1 MLADQPAAEPLVR
14 EATRRA
20 ERLSKAVLASWTRP
34 APMQDG
40 LSFFAQADTTADR
53 ALWLRP
59 ATGEALV
66 GVGAAHVL
74 TATGVNRFQDVS
86 AAWQEL
92 LADAVIDDSSGVAQG
107 GPVLI
112 GGFRFDPLRAPSNAW
127 KAFTNGTDARLVLPE
142 RLLAVRDGAAWLT
155 TNVVAKPAQWPAD
168 SSQNRGLD
176 TESGSTSDEP
186 PLSSNA
192 WKALTGSVARGIR
205 HGQLGL
211 QKVVLARALET
222 HHRRPIDTLAA
233 LRQLAQAYP
242 STTVFAFAHG
252 QACFLGATPER
263 LIALHH
269 GTASTMA
276 LAGSIDRG
284 ATPLEDQA
292 LSEKLLHD
300 PKERAEHALVVGALR
315 DGLAQV
321 CSRIIADAQPRV
333 HKLPNL
339 QHLLTPIR
347 GQVIPGL
354 GVFDL
359 VERLHPTPAMG
370 GFPRQPALELIR
382 ANEGLDRGWYAGPIG
397 WVNRAGEGEF
407 VVGIRS
413 ALVNGAS
420 ATLFAG
426 CGIVAESNAAAEYAE
441 SDWKLRPMLSA
452 LGVDTRR

>member
-20 ERLSKAVLASWTRP
+20 ERLGKAVLASWTRP

-74 TATGVNRFQDVS
+74 TATGVNRFQNVS

-92 LADAVIDDSSGVAQG
+92 IADAVIDDSSGVAQG

-127 KAFTNGTDARLVLPE
+127 NAFTNGTDARLVLPE
-142 RLLAVRDGAAWLT
+142 RLLAVRHGAAWLT

-168 SSQNRGLD
+168 ASQNRGLD

-222 HHRRPIDTLAA
+222 YHRRPIDTLAA

-263 LIALHH
+263 SELLLELSPHVRIRLGNEDGRALLAVEDEGPGIPEEHMGRVFERFYRVDGTRASGSGLGLAIA
-269 GTASTMA
+269 GE
-276 LAGSIDRG
+276 LARLMDGSIE
-284 ATPLEDQA
+284 LE
-292 LSEKLLHD
+292 SRPGRTVVSLL
-300 PKERAEHALVVGALR
+300 
-315 DGLAQV
+315 
-321 CSRIIADAQPRV
+321 
-333 HKLPNL
+333 LP
-339 QHLLTPIR
+339 
-347 GQVIPGL
+347 
-354 GVFDL
+354 
-359 VERLHPTPAMG
+359 
-370 GFPRQPALELIR
+370 
-382 ANEGLDRGWYAGPIG
+382 
-397 WVNRAGEGEF
+397 
-407 VVGIRS
+407 
-413 ALVNGAS
+413 
-420 ATLFAG
+420 
-426 CGIVAESNAAAEYAE
+426 AES
-441 SDWKLRPMLSA
+441 
-452 LGVDTRR
+452 V